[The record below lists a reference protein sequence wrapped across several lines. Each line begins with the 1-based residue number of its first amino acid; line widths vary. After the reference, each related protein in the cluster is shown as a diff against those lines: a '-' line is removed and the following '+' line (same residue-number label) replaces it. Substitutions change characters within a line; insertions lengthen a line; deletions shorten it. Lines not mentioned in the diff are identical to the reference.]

1 MLDSYKFFLLCYI
14 QNVMLKTKVI
24 TYRSNLWVS
33 LYSLYLM
40 YVIYCKLNTDLKVAI
55 TIPVGVD
62 VTLCN
67 CVFGGT

>member
-1 MLDSYKFFLLCYI
+1 VLDSYEFFQLCYI
-14 QNVMLKTKVI
+14 QNVMFKTKVI

-33 LYSLYLM
+33 LYSLYFM
-40 YVIYCKLNTDLKVAI
+40 YVMYCKLNTDLKIVI
-55 TIPVGVD
+55 TIPVGVE